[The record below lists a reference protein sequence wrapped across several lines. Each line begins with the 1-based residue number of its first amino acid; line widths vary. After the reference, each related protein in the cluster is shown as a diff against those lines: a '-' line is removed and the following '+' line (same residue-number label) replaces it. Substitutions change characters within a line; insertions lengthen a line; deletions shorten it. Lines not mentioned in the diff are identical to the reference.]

1 MTTGQRIAQRR
12 KELGLSQESLGEQ
25 VGVSRQAI
33 YKWESDSALPE
44 IEKLIT
50 LSKLFG
56 VSVGWLLGV
65 EDESS
70 DHTEPD
76 ELTAAQMKMVS
87 EIVDRYI
94 RAQPK
99 PRQQRKWPWIV
110 AACLL
115 LGVFIHLSGRIDELG
130 NQYNWL
136 QNAVGGINSS
146 VSSQINGI
154 AGRVEEILK
163 AQNNLT
169 AEYSTKIL
177 STDYKKGTI
186 TIHMEVVP
194 KTYVQGMSTVF
205 VVDCGKGPQEFDGE
219 LINNSTYTCD
229 AQVELTD
236 SITVYAVFVSAD
248 GTRQTQLLDTYSY
261 RLSDSYAQLSIG
273 DHALMWK
280 KFSGGKLPLKGLYAD
295 VRERAPGVGDAR
307 VTACRLGIFL
317 NQELIG
323 WAEPCEQP
331 GSYIGNNEDT
341 QFYRLPDVILEYL
354 EDGDV
359 LTVAALVTDSY
370 GRQYMVFEVPYEI
383 KYDPQTGTGELSWV
397 KEIRYDRDPDN
408 WILE

>member
-25 VGVSRQAI
+25 LGVSRQAI

-65 EDESS
+65 EEE
-70 DHTEPD
+70 TTTPAEPE

-94 RAQPK
+94 QSQPK
-99 PRQQRKWPWIV
+99 PKQQRKWPWIV
-110 AACLL
+110 AVCLL
-115 LGVFIHLSGRIDELG
+115 LGAFVHLGSRIDELG

-136 QNAVGGINSS
+136 QNAVSGINSS
-146 VSSQINGI
+146 VGSQINGI

-163 AQNNLT
+163 AQNSLT
-169 AEYSTKIL
+169 AEYSTRIL
-177 STDYKKGTI
+177 STDYGKGTV
-186 TIHMEVVP
+186 TIHMEAVP
-194 KTYVQGMSTVF
+194 KTYAQGMNAVF
-205 VVDCGKGPQEFDGE
+205 VVDCGNGPEEFEGVF
-219 LINNSTYTCD
+219 INNSTYTCD

-236 SITVYAVFVSAD
+236 SITLYAVFISAD
-248 GTRQTQLLDTYSY
+248 GMRQTQLLNTYSQ

-280 KFSGGKLPLKGLYAD
+280 EFSNGRLPIQGLYVD
-295 VRERAPGVGDAR
+295 VRERAALVGDAKI
-307 VTACRLGIFL
+307 TACRLGIFL
-317 NQELIG
+317 NQKLLG
-323 WAEPCEQP
+323 WAQPCDQP
-331 GSYIGNNEDT
+331 GTYIGDYEDV
-341 QFYRLPDVILEYL
+341 QFYRLPDMVLEEP

-359 LTVAALVTDSY
+359 ITVAALVTDSY
-370 GRQYMVFEVPYEI
+370 GREYMVFEVPYEI
-383 KYDPQTGTGELSWV
+383 EYDPQTGNGELSWV
-397 KEIRYDRDPDN
+397 EVINYDRAPGQ
-408 WILE
+408 WIFE

>member
-1 MTTGQRIAQRR
+1 MTTGQRIAQKR

-25 VGVSRQAI
+25 LGVSRQAI

-65 EDESS
+65 EEETPNHVQS
-70 DHTEPD
+70 D
-76 ELTAAQMKMVS
+76 ELTAAQTKMVS
-87 EIVDRYI
+87 QIVDRYI
-94 RAQPK
+94 QSQPK
-99 PRQQRKWPWIV
+99 PKQQRKWLWLV

-115 LGVFIHLSGRIDELG
+115 LGAFVHLGSRIDELG

-136 QNAVGGINSS
+136 QNAVSGINSS

-177 STDYKKGTI
+177 STDYEKGTV
-186 TIHMEVVP
+186 TIHMEAVP
-194 KTYVQGMSTVF
+194 KTYVQGMRAVF

-236 SITVYAVFVSAD
+236 SISVYAVFVSAD
-248 GTRQTQLLDTYSY
+248 GTRQTQLLDAYSQ

-280 KFSGGKLPLKGLYAD
+280 KFSDGKLSLRELYAD

-307 VTACRLGIFL
+307 ISACRLGIFL
-317 NQELIG
+317 NQKLIA
-323 WAEPCEQP
+323 WAEPCDQP
-331 GSYIGNNEDT
+331 GSYIGNYEDT
-341 QFYRLPDVILEYL
+341 QFYRLPDMVLEYL

-359 LTVAALVTDSY
+359 ITVAALVTDSY
-370 GRQYMVFEVPYEI
+370 GRQYMAFEVPYEVE
-383 KYDPQTGTGELSWV
+383 YDPKTGTGELSWV
-397 KEIRYDRDPDN
+397 KAITYDRDPDN